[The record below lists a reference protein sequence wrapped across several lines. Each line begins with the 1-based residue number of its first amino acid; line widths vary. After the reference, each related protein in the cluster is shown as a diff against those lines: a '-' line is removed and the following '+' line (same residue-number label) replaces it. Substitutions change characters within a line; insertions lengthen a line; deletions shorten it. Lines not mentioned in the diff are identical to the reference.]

1 MRKSILFLFCTIFVF
16 SCKSPEARRPISQK
30 SGSFIDE
37 SVAINKK
44 IVAAQEQKI
53 QKIIKKDTTNTY
65 FSSPLGFWY
74 YYNVKDSISAETPQY
89 GDKVE
94 FNYNMKTLGGE
105 IIYSEEELSPKTYTM
120 DKEKLF
126 AGLRHGLKLMH
137 EGETVTF
144 LFPSYKVYGFYG
156 DKNRIGSNVP
166 IISTVTLNKINPKTN
181 QANTNQNNIEK

>member
-1 MRKSILFLFCTIFVF
+1 MRIPVLFIFLTALFF

-53 QKIIKKDTTNTY
+53 QEIIKRDSTNIY

-74 YYNVKDSISAETPQY
+74 YYNVKDSTSNKTPEY

-94 FNYNMKTLGGE
+94 FNYNMKTLKGE
-105 IIYSEEELSPKTYTM
+105 IIYSEEELSPKIYVM

-144 LFPSYKVYGFYG
+144 LFPSHKVYGFYG
-156 DKNRIGSNVP
+156 DRNRIGSNVP
-166 IISTVTLNKINPKTN
+166 IISTVTLNKINSDTTKIT
-181 QANTNQNNIEK
+181 TNQNTLEK